1 MEEGRKRRQ
10 PRKVELGQSELVI
23 TWRDG
28 HVSHHALEE
37 LRRNCPCATCRT
49 GAQHASGELTT
60 GPAGELP
67 MVSSDDLARSV
78 RARSFDYVGRYGLR
92 INWAD
97 GHSHGIYRLEQL
109 RDDDD

>member
-1 MEEGRKRRQ
+1 VEEARKRKQ
-10 PRKVELGQSELVI
+10 PRKVELEEAELVI

-28 HVSHHALEE
+28 HVSRHQLEE
-37 LRRNCPCATCRT
+37 LRHNCPCATCRT
-49 GAQHASGELTT
+49 GAQSGPAELST

-67 MVSSDDLARSV
+67 MVSADALALSV

-109 RDDDD
+109 RGV